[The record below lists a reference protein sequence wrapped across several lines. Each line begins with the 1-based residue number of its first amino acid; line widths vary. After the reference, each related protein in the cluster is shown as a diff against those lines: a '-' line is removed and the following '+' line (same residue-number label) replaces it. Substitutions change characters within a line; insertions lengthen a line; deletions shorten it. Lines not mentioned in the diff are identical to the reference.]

1 MGDLKKAGV
10 TTWSLRHAGYSARAL
25 KAAGYSAMSLLEAG
39 YTYQHVQRAGY
50 SRDQLGQTVAFA
62 EERGHCSELSSYFED
77 IDLDDPDLDD
87 PLEWSLL
94 DIWLAKESKAASR
107 SKTTCKTVHKDKL
120 AALKQRQKFR
130 SKEERPCPQ
139 RKLHVGRSR
148 WGVQRDIDS
157 VWQDPCDDLLGKCN
171 HESLPHSPRLSKHA
185 EFDDVE
191 RHLGNLCLLIENI

>member
-1 MGDLKKAGV
+1 MGWDLAFAAFRAEELEAGGIRLTDWKKAGV
-10 TTWSLRHAGYSARAL
+10 ATCLL
-25 KAAGYSAMSLLEAG
+25 KHAGYSAMSLLEAG
-39 YTYQHVQRAGY
+39 YTCQHVERAGY
-50 SRDQLGQTVAFA
+50 SREQLGEAIAFA

-130 SKEERPCPQ
+130 SKQERPCPQ

-148 WGVQRDIDS
+148 WGVQRDIES
-157 VWQDPCDDLLGKCN
+157 VWKDPCDDLLGKCS
-171 HESLPHSPRLSKHA
+171 HESLPHSPR
-185 EFDDVE
+185 
-191 RHLGNLCLLIENI
+191 